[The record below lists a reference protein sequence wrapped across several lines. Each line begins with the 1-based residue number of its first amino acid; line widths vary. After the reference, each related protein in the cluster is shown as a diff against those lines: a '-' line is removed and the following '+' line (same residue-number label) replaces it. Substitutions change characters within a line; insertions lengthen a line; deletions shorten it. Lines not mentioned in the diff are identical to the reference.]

1 MIHLLIPASNI
12 HTTTAELSAIEE
24 WSASCNLNLNTGKT
38 KEMIFM
44 LPRAKMI
51 DLPPEYPGNVRVR
64 EITIL
69 GIAMTDKFSME
80 PHVRKLC
87 TRTAQSLYAFRL
99 LRAHGL
105 SGQRLYDI
113 VVATAFARLTYATPA
128 WVGYI
133 TADQK
138 ARIRASIRKLQ
149 RQDFLPSDQADFDDL
164 CKKADIRLFHSIL
177 SNKHHVGY
185 CINFLLLLKT

>member
-1 MIHLLIPASNI
+1 M
-12 HTTTAELSAIEE
+12 
-24 WSASCNLNLNTGKT
+24 
-38 KEMIFM
+38 
-44 LPRAKMI
+44 
-51 DLPPEYPGNVRVR
+51 
-64 EITIL
+64 
-69 GIAMTDKFSME
+69 
-80 PHVRKLC
+80 
-87 TRTAQSLYAFRL
+87 RTATVSLLYAFRL

-113 VVATAFARLTYATPA
+113 VVATAIARLTYATPA

-177 SNKHHVGY
+177 SNKNHVLHKFLTPIKDLKYQLKDLGCIILHCRLQILSKGLVSYLECCSLFNFCY
-185 CINFLLLLKT
+185 CICHPQCVCRRFSNKVCTYLLTYLKPFRNINKFVKVMSVCVRALKT

>member
-1 MIHLLIPASNI
+1 
-12 HTTTAELSAIEE
+12 
-24 WSASCNLNLNTGKT
+24 
-38 KEMIFM
+38 MIFM

-51 DLPPEYPGNVRVR
+51 DLPPEYPGIVRVR

-69 GIAMTDKFSME
+69 GVSMTDKFCME
-80 PHVRKLC
+80 PHVRRLC

-113 VVATAFARLTYATPA
+113 VGATALARLTYATPA

-133 TADQK
+133 TADQ
-138 ARIRASIRKLQ
+138 
-149 RQDFLPSDQADFDDL
+149 ADFDDL
-164 CKKADIRLFHSIL
+164 CKKADIRLFRSIL
-177 SNKHHVGY
+177 SNKNHVLHK
-185 CINFLLLLKT
+185 FLTPIKDLKYQLRPRLHNHTLPFADTFERHGFILRMLFTF

>member
-1 MIHLLIPASNI
+1 M
-12 HTTTAELSAIEE
+12 
-24 WSASCNLNLNTGKT
+24 
-38 KEMIFM
+38 
-44 LPRAKMI
+44 
-51 DLPPEYPGNVRVR
+51 
-64 EITIL
+64 
-69 GIAMTDKFSME
+69 
-80 PHVRKLC
+80 
-87 TRTAQSLYAFRL
+87 RTATVSLLYAFRL

-113 VVATAFARLTYATPA
+113 VVATAIARLTYATPA

-177 SNKHHVGY
+177 SNKHHVLHK
-185 CINFLLLLKT
+185 FLTPVKDLKYQLRPRLHNLTLPYADTFERFGFILRMLFTFYFLFLYLSSAVRLQAVNNKVCTYLLTYLIIARKLKIIIEKLDANKS